1 VTAALS
7 DLTPLGSGKVRDLY
21 EIDDKHLLIVASDRI
36 SAFDWV
42 LPTPI
47 PDKGRVLT
55 ALSMWWFDRIADI
68 APNHVVAVDDSR
80 IPAAVRGSAMVVRRL
95 AMVQVEC
102 VGRGYLAGTGMK
114 DYQATGRICGI
125 ELPPGL
131 TDGSKLPEPIFTPAT
146 KSAVGTHDE
155 NVGFGVVEAQV
166 GSATAAELRR
176 LTLAVYGRGVEIAAR
191 RGIILADTKCEF
203 GYDDA
208 GTLTIGDEVLTPDSS
223 RFWPADQWQPGRA
236 QPSYD
241 KQFVRDWLAN
251 KSDWDRSSP
260 PPELPDEV
268 AAATRQRYIDAYEL
282 ITGLKFADWM
292 S

>member
-21 EIDDKHLLIVASDRI
+21 EIDDKQLLIVASDRI

-42 LPTPI
+42 LPTRI

-55 ALSMWWFDRIADI
+55 ALSMWWFERIADI

-95 AMVQVEC
+95 AIVQVEC
-102 VGRGYLAGTGMK
+102 VGRGYLAGTGTK
-114 DYQATGRICGI
+114 DYQATGQVCGV

-131 TDGSKLPEPIFTPAT
+131 VEGSKLPEPIFTPAT
-146 KSAVGTHDE
+146 KAEVGTHDE
-155 NVGFGVVEAQV
+155 NVGFDVVEAQV
-166 GSATAAELRR
+166 GPETAAELRR
-176 LTLAVYGRGVEIAAR
+176 LTLAAYGRGVEIAAR
-191 RGIILADTKCEF
+191 RGIILADTKFEF

-223 RFWPADQWQPGRA
+223 RFWPADQWKPGRA

-241 KQFVRDWLAN
+241 KQFVRNWLVN
-251 KSDWDRSSP
+251 ESGWDRSSP
-260 PPELPDEV
+260 PPELPDDVIE
-268 AAATRQRYIDAYEL
+268 ATRQRYIDAYEL
-282 ITGLKFADWM
+282 ITGLKFADWI
-292 S
+292 